1 MTTYGIDPE
10 LTAVLGVLPAVT
22 IDDITAAR
30 QRLSS
35 LLPPVEI
42 DTTGVHTED
51 RMIPGPAGAPDVRV
65 RVFRPESRP
74 TGAPAILS
82 IHGGGFVLGT
92 IDMENAG
99 ATRLVQELGVVV
111 VSVDYRLAPEHPYP
125 AGVEDCY
132 AALTWLHANTTD
144 LGVDAAR
151 IAVMGTS
158 AGGGLAAGLALLA
171 RDRGGPALCY
181 QFLAI
186 PELDDRLETVS
197 MTQFVDTP
205 MWNRPNA
212 VLSWKMYLGEAT
224 PSPTPPYAA
233 PARADD
239 LSRLPPAYVSVAEF
253 DPLRDEGVIY
263 ALRLMQA
270 GVSTELHAFPRTF
283 HGSGM
288 MPGAAVSRR
297 QAAETL
303 AVLRKALDL

>member
-22 IDDITAAR
+22 LEDIDGAR

-51 RMIPGPAGAPDVRV
+51 RMVPGPAGAPDVRV
-65 RVFRPESRP
+65 RVFRPAAGP
-74 TGAPAILS
+74 TGVPAILS

-92 IDMENAG
+92 IDMENPG

-111 VSVDYRLAPEHPYP
+111 VSVDYRLAPEHPFP
-125 AGVEDCY
+125 AGIEDCY
-132 AALTWLHANTTD
+132 AALTWLHDNTTE
-144 LGVDAAR
+144 LGVDATR
-151 IAVMGTS
+151 VAVMGTS
-158 AGGGLAAGLALLA
+158 AGGGLAAGLSLLA
-171 RDRGGPALCY
+171 RDRGGPALCF

-205 MWNRPNA
+205 MWNRPSA
-212 VLSWKMYLGEAT
+212 VLSWKMYLGEAA
-224 PSPTPPYAA
+224 PSPVPPYAA
-233 PARADD
+233 PARAED
-239 LSRLPPAYVSVAEF
+239 LSGLPPAYVSVAEF

-303 AVLRKALDL
+303 TVLRKALEL